1 MNEFSHPAEV
11 IDMTHSMI
19 FVAAHDLLTGG
30 RELMP
35 GTYAIPDR
43 LDREVAER
51 KLATLDATIDEA
63 TDAQREHAVDW
74 RHEDSSF

>member
-1 MNEFSHPAEV
+1 VNEFSHPAEV
-11 IDMTHSMI
+11 IDMTHSMM

-30 RELMP
+30 RELAP
-35 GTYAIPDR
+35 GAYAIPDR

-74 RHEDSSF
+74 HHEDT